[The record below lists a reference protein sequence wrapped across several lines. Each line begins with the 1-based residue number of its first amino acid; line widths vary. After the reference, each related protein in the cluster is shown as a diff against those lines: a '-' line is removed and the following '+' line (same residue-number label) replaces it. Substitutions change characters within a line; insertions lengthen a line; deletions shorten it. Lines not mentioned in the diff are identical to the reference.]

1 MVEAVVPQGTIA
13 LGTGYNYDDPSEGI
27 EFAGDWRPMSHLAE
41 AITEDGPQIADIED
55 WQITR
60 RYARD
65 HRGN

>member
-13 LGTGYNYDDPSEGI
+13 LGTGYNYDDPS
-27 EFAGDWRPMSHLAE
+27 
-41 AITEDGPQIADIED
+41 ITEDGPQIADIED